1 VLVVDDDADVLEA
14 LSAALAA
21 MGHVVESAPGGLAAL
36 AVLDRVHDIELLL
49 TDVVMPGLHGFNLAR
64 MALMRK
70 PDLRVLYFTGN
81 AEIDIV
87 QKDSGPKIRQNPVQA
102 PAARRAGS
110 RSGGGPG
117 GAAPVLTLVSAPA
130 PRRRRARTR

>member
-87 QKDSGPKIRQNPVQA
+87 QKDSGPKYGKILYKPLRPDEL
-102 PAARRAGS
+102 R

-117 GAAPVLTLVSAPA
+117 GTAVVTRVSAPA

>member
-1 VLVVDDDADVLEA
+1 MASVLVVDDDADVLEA

-87 QKDSGPKIRQNPVQA
+87 QKDSGPKYGKILYKPLRPDELGREV
-102 PAARRAGS
+102 AAAL
-110 RSGGGPG
+110 
-117 GAAPVLTLVSAPA
+117 AAPRPS
-130 PRRRRARTR
+130 